1 LAQFVQ
7 QLRAIEQ
14 SRLLEAFDR
23 IQARAFSLA
32 TSRETR
38 QALDVRQEPAE
49 LRDRYG
55 DPPAPVRQLLH
66 YAALRLQA
74 VQAGVTAIDTR
85 AAGVTV
91 RVAVPDTEFDVAVMV
106 VVPVP
111 TLVARP
117 ELLAVLLTVP
127 TDAADEV
134 Q

>member
-1 LAQFVQ
+1 MPVTVNCC
-7 QLRAIEQ
+7 E
-14 SRLLEAFDR
+14 
-23 IQARAFSLA
+23 
-32 TSRETR
+32 
-38 QALDVRQEPAE
+38 EPNVS
-49 LRDRYG
+49 DG
-55 DPPAPVRQLLH
+55 P
-66 YAALRLQA
+66 
-74 VQAGVTAIDTR
+74 AGVTAIDTR

-117 ELLAVLLTVP
+117 ELPAVLLTVP